1 MKTNR
6 RTFISSAA
14 LAGGAAALS
23 PVSLAETQDRS
34 RGTTPDYAALDRALS
49 MQVQKRENY
58 SAPVFIEKQ
67 E

>member
-34 RGTTPDYAALDRALS
+34 PPDYAGLRRA
-49 MQVQKRENY
+49 
-58 SAPVFIEKQ
+58 
-67 E
+67 